1 MNHKNIKSYSEFS
14 LNEGKFFN
22 YLSNKYDIIKRWI
35 KRFLNGVVGS
45 VKEGAER
52 AEMYLEE
59 NSQIL
64 EQMLL
69 SINNLSSSEKSQLLS
84 IKPLINSF
92 TGNQEEVDKIL
103 GPGVLESEE
112 SKIESILRKIGEWTG
127 TGLLLL
133 SVFGG
138 IITFFHGVISNMP
151 LLGALG
157 FIVFLIG
164 VGINSMTGDRY

>member
-1 MNHKNIKSYSEFS
+1 M
-14 LNEGKFFN
+14 
-22 YLSNKYDIIKRWI
+22 
-35 KRFLNGVVGS
+35 
-45 VKEGAER
+45 
-52 AEMYLEE
+52 
-59 NSQIL
+59 
-64 EQMLL
+64 
-69 SINNLSSSEKSQLLS
+69 
-84 IKPLINSF
+84 INSF